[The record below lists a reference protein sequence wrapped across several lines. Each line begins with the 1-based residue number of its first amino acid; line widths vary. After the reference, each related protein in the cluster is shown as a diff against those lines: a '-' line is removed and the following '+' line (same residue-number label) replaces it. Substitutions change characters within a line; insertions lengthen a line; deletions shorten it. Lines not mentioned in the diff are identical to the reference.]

1 MIIGSNTKI
10 NVFIDMVN
18 TEVLSEKIKYLIITE
33 AGKDFNIIS
42 ASIDDVIYFDF
53 NNKTIKSY
61 YVDIRFDYLGS
72 INPDVRYFGEDLR
85 KMSDKVRDI
94 VGKYVLNSK
103 GKIVSGG
110 ENVTIGDGV
119 IFSFNYIVHESQE
132 FAISFKVTIISED

>member
-94 VGKYVLNSK
+94 VGRYVLNSK

-119 IFSFNYIVHESQE
+119 IVSFNYIVYESQE

>member
-94 VGKYVLNSK
+94 VGRYVLNSK